1 MKRENSSGFFWFEG
15 QKKTVRI
22 RETSAETRNWKIFS
36 FFRSEHSPL
45 LKRTAKTAVFQASP
59 SSSVIVLPCPDEN
72 GRNASSPESRIFFKK
87 SIDKFEWI

>member
-36 FFRSEHSPL
+36 FFRLTVLISNVYSLELSDAERRVAAQSASSPIFNIQVKYKSYSVSIL
-45 LKRTAKTAVFQASP
+45 LKRGF
-59 SSSVIVLPCPDEN
+59 L
-72 GRNASSPESRIFFKK
+72 RNR
-87 SIDKFEWI
+87 DL

>member
-36 FFRSEHSPL
+36 FFRLTVLISNVYSLELSDAERRVAAPGASSPIFNIQVKYKSYSVSIL
-45 LKRTAKTAVFQASP
+45 LKR
-59 SSSVIVLPCPDEN
+59 
-72 GRNASSPESRIFFKK
+72 GFFGNR
-87 SIDKFEWI
+87 DL